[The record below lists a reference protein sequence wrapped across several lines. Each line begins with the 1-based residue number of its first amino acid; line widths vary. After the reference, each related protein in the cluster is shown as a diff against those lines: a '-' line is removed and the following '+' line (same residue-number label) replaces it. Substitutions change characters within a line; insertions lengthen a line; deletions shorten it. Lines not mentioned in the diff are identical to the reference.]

1 MRIIITETQFDRVI
15 PTSIIRRLDKI
26 DDDIYEMLYNTSIG
40 AAVVDYD
47 RDDYIYYVMD
57 YVEEL
62 LSDEYFFDVT
72 KSGDEYD
79 KLKSLFVNK
88 IGEFWDGRH
97 EEQD

>member
-47 RDDYIYYVMD
+47 RDDYIYN
-57 YVEEL
+57 
-62 LSDEYFFDVT
+62 
-72 KSGDEYD
+72 
-79 KLKSLFVNK
+79 KLKKYEKNYK
-88 IGEFWDGRH
+88 NN
-97 EEQD
+97 